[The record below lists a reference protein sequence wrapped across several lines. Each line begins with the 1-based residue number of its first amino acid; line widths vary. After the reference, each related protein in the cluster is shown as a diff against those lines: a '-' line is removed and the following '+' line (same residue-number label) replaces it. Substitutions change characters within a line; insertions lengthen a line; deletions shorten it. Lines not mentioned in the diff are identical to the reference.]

1 MGKVKQWA
9 MEEQEKAMARYAEGE
24 INNKECA
31 ELLAKFGM
39 DINDIETSIDDL
51 TADHTEA
58 VADKAIEKAKLKY
71 SWWTNVNQCWTT
83 RKKK

>member
-9 MEEQEKAMARYAEGE
+9 MDEQEKAMARYAEGE
-24 INNKECA
+24 ISSEECV

-39 DINDIETSIDDL
+39 DINDIETAIDDL

-58 VADKAIEKAKLKY
+58 VADKAIGK
-71 SWWTNVNQCWTT
+71 SFSMWTT
-83 RKKK
+83 PKPDWTLRRKK